1 MYYTRRQ
8 LQLFLAF
15 AEHGGVSAAARA
27 CHVTQPTVSMQ
38 LRELADAVG
47 LPLYEQIGRQ
57 LHLTPAGEALVAT
70 ARAMNDEWSVF
81 EQRIAA
87 LKGLTEGRL
96 RVAVVSTAK
105 YFIPRMLGQ
114 FCKQHPG
121 IDVALAVEN
130 RDGVVAR
137 LRGNADDL
145 YIMSQPPADIEVER
159 HTFLPNPLVVIAPRT
174 HPLASRKRIA
184 LERLAGEPFVMRE
197 PGSGT
202 RLACEAHF
210 AAAGFA
216 PRVRLE
222 LGSNEAIRQAV
233 EGELG
238 LGIVS
243 MHALAGVAPGE
254 RPAVLPVSGFP
265 IRSSWSILYPR
276 GKRLS
281 PIASVF
287 LDYLKATAGELA
299 DELVLHA

>member
-8 LQLFLAF
+8 LQLFLAV

-47 LPLYEQIGRQ
+47 LPLYEQIGRR
-57 LHLTPAGEALVAT
+57 LHLTPAGEALAAT
-70 ARAMNDEWSVF
+70 ARAMNDEWNSF

-130 RDGVVAR
+130 RDGVVMR
-137 LRGNADDL
+137 LRNNADDL

-159 HTFLPNPLVVIAPRT
+159 HTFLPNPLVVIAPRE
-174 HPLASRKRIA
+174 HPLAARKRIA
-184 LERLAGEPFVMRE
+184 LDSLAGEPFVMRE

-210 AAAGFA
+210 AQAGFA
-216 PRVRLE
+216 PRIRLE

-243 MHALAGVAPGE
+243 LHALAGVAPGE

-265 IRSSWSILYPR
+265 IRSSWSILYPL

-299 DELVLHA
+299 DELALRA

>member
-8 LQLFLAF
+8 LQLFLAV

-70 ARAMNDEWSVF
+70 ARAMNDEWSAF
-81 EQRIAA
+81 EQRIAG

-159 HTFLPNPLVVIAPRT
+159 HTFLPNPLVVIAPRS

-184 LERLAGEPFVMRE
+184 LESLAGEPFVMRE

-243 MHALAGVAPGE
+243 LHALAGVAPGE

>member
-8 LQLFLAF
+8 LQLFLAV

-70 ARAMNDEWSVF
+70 ARAMNDEWSAF

-254 RPAVLPVSGFP
+254 RPVVLPVSGFP

>member
-8 LQLFLAF
+8 LQLFLAV

-70 ARAMNDEWSVF
+70 ARAMNDEWSAF

-210 AAAGFA
+210 AAAGFV

>member
-8 LQLFLAF
+8 LQLFLAV

-70 ARAMNDEWSVF
+70 ARAMNDEWSAF

>member
-8 LQLFLAF
+8 LQLFLAV
-15 AEHGGVSAAARA
+15 AEHGGISAAARA

-70 ARAMNDEWSVF
+70 ARAMNDEWSAF
-81 EQRIAA
+81 EQRIAG

-159 HTFLPNPLVVIAPRT
+159 HTFLPNPLVVIAPRK
-174 HPLASRKRIA
+174 HPLAARRRIA
-184 LERLAGEPFVMRE
+184 LDTIADQPFVMRE

-210 AAAGFA
+210 AQAGFA
-216 PRVRLE
+216 PRIRLE

-243 MHALAGVAPGE
+243 MHALAGVAPGD

-299 DELVLHA
+299 DELALHA

>member
-8 LQLFLAF
+8 LQLFLAV

-47 LPLYEQIGRQ
+47 LPLYEQIGRR

-70 ARAMNDEWSVF
+70 ARAMNDEWSAF
-81 EQRIAA
+81 EQRIAG

-159 HTFLPNPLVVIAPRT
+159 HTFLPNPLVVIAPRS

-184 LERLAGEPFVMRE
+184 LESLAGEPFVMRE

-238 LGIVS
+238 IGIVS
-243 MHALAGVAPGE
+243 LHALAGVAPGE

>member
-8 LQLFLAF
+8 LQLFLAV

>member
-1 MYYTRRQ
+1 
-8 LQLFLAF
+8 
-15 AEHGGVSAAARA
+15 
-27 CHVTQPTVSMQ
+27 
-38 LRELADAVG
+38 
-47 LPLYEQIGRQ
+47 
-57 LHLTPAGEALVAT
+57 
-70 ARAMNDEWSVF
+70 MNDEWNSF

-130 RDGVVAR
+130 RDGVVTR
-137 LRGNADDL
+137 LRNNADDL

-159 HTFLPNPLVVIAPRT
+159 HTFLPNPLVVIAPRED
-174 HPLASRKRIA
+174 PLAARKRIA
-184 LERLAGEPFVMRE
+184 LDSLAGEPFVMRE

-210 AAAGFA
+210 AQAGFA
-216 PRVRLE
+216 PRIRLE

-243 MHALAGVAPGE
+243 LHALAGVAPGE

-265 IRSSWSILYPR
+265 IRSSWSILYPQ

-299 DELVLHA
+299 DELALRA

>member
-8 LQLFLAF
+8 LQLFLAV

-47 LPLYEQIGRQ
+47 LPLYEQIGRR

-70 ARAMNDEWSVF
+70 ARAMNDEWSAF
-81 EQRIAA
+81 EQRIAG

-159 HTFLPNPLVVIAPRT
+159 HTFLPNPLVVIAPRS

-184 LERLAGEPFVMRE
+184 LESLAGEPFVMRE

-243 MHALAGVAPGE
+243 LHALAGVAPGE

>member
-8 LQLFLAF
+8 LQLFLAV

-70 ARAMNDEWSVF
+70 ARAMNDEWSAF
-81 EQRIAA
+81 EQRIAG

-159 HTFLPNPLVVIAPRT
+159 HTFLPNPLVVIAPRS

-184 LERLAGEPFVMRE
+184 LESLAGEPFVMRE

-243 MHALAGVAPGE
+243 LHALAGVAPGE

-281 PIASVF
+281 PIAGVF